1 MKIINRLLVPALGI
15 ALGIALFMG
24 SVPAFAQT
32 HDWTS
37 VGNNGRVSP
46 ASAFKITWIG
56 PTLRFLSTQTGTIV
70 ARYPVTNTYGSG
82 TSKTPPWT
90 TFWATYKDNSASGSV
105 VAKLIEVD
113 KCSGTETQ
121 ICSITSADSSANAQ
135 CSSCTFSSS
144 TFDFANN
151 TYYVEVTLS
160 RTATSANEEIHSLA
174 VN

>member
-1 MKIINRLLVPALGI
+1 MKITTRLLA
-15 ALGIALFMG
+15 IALFVAAMP
-24 SVPAFAQT
+24 VLAQS

-37 VGNNGRVSP
+37 IGGAGIVAP
-46 ASAFKITWIG
+46 AGAFKLTFTG
-56 PTLRFLSTQTGTIV
+56 PTLKFNSISTGSIV

-90 TFWATYKDNSASGSV
+90 TLWSTYKDTAATGSV
-105 VAKLIEVD
+105 TTRLYEVD
-113 KCSGTETQ
+113 KCSGTETL
-121 ICSITSADSSANAQ
+121 ICTIDSSDSAVNQ

-151 TYYVEVTLS
+151 TYWVEVTLS
-160 RTATSANEEIHSLA
+160 RTATSAAEEIHSVA

>member
-1 MKIINRLLVPALGI
+1 MKTITRLLAL
-15 ALGIALFMG
+15 ALVLG
-24 SVPAFAQT
+24 SLPAFAQT

-37 VGNNGRVSP
+37 VGNNGRVAP
-46 ASAFKITWIG
+46 AGAFKLTWTG
-56 PTLRFLSTQTGTIV
+56 PTLKFNSISTGDIV

-90 TFWATYKDNSASGSV
+90 TLWATYKDNSASGTV
-105 VAKLIEVD
+105 TVKLFEAD
-113 KCSGTETQ
+113 KCSANVTQ
-121 ICSITSADSSANAQ
+121 ICSITSSDNAANAQ

-151 TYYVEVTLS
+151 TYFIEVTLN
-160 RTATSANEEIHSLA
+160 RTATSAAEEIHSLA

>member
-1 MKIINRLLVPALGI
+1 MRTITRLFALALLAGAVPL
-15 ALGIALFMG
+15 
-24 SVPAFAQT
+24 FAQT

-37 VGNNGRVSP
+37 VGNNGRVTP
-46 ASAFKITWIG
+46 ASAFKLTWSG
-56 PTLRFLSTQTGTIV
+56 PTLKFSSISTGTIV

-90 TFWATYKDNSASGSV
+90 TLWATYKDNSSSGSV
-105 VAKLIEVD
+105 TAALFEVD
-113 KCSGTETQ
+113 KCTGNATQ
-121 ICSITSADSSANAQ
+121 ICSITSSDNAANAQ

-160 RTATSANEEIHSLA
+160 RSATSAAEEIHSLA

>member
-1 MKIINRLLVPALGI
+1 MKNIIRLLPLALFVVALPAL
-15 ALGIALFMG
+15 
-24 SVPAFAQT
+24 AQT

-37 VGNNGRVSP
+37 IGGTGVVAP
-46 ASAFKITWIG
+46 AGAFKVLFTG
-56 PTLRFLSTQTGTIV
+56 PTLKFTSISTGTIV

-90 TFWATYKDNSASGSV
+90 TLWATYKDNSASGSV
-105 VAKLIEVD
+105 TVRLYEAD
-113 KCSGTETQ
+113 KCSPQETL
-121 ICSITSADSSANAQ
+121 ICTITSSDSSSNAQ

-151 TYYVEVTLS
+151 TYWVEVTLN
-160 RTATSANEEIHSLA
+160 RTATSAAEEIHSLA

>member
-1 MKIINRLLVPALGI
+1 MKNIYRLLAL
-15 ALGIALFMG
+15 ALFIAALPLA
-24 SVPAFAQT
+24 SQT

-37 VGNNGRVSP
+37 IGGTGIVAP
-46 ASAFKITWIG
+46 AGAFKVLFSG
-56 PTLRFLSTQTGTIV
+56 PTLKFTTISTGTIV

-90 TFWATYKDNSASGSV
+90 TLWSSYKDNSSSGSV
-105 VAKLIEVD
+105 TTKLYEVD
-113 KCSGTETQ
+113 KCTGAETL
-121 ICSITSADSSANAQ
+121 ICTINSSNSSSNQ

-151 TYYVEVTLS
+151 TYWVEVTLA
-160 RTATSANEEIHSLA
+160 RTATSAAEEIHSVA